1 MSMALPLPPREK
13 PKAGLPLIVGAGP
26 AGLTTALML
35 ARDRVAVRIIDKNAG
50 PASES
55 RALLVNHHT
64 LDLLRDTGVSE
75 KLLASGNKVRGMK
88 LTIAGQER
96 ARLGFDLIPHANRFL
111 LLVPQNVTEAVLSD
125 ALRDLGIVVERRT
138 EFVAA
143 RMDPKGLGAEI
154 DLRTGGAMETT
165 RVSWLVGAD
174 GAHSTVRKAL
184 SIDFPGAAYEYDWS
198 LIDVELGPE
207 IEQDCMELC
216 LARGAPFLARFPLG
230 NGKHRIIANDPAVEE
245 LIPDEWEPG
254 QVFWRSAFTVSH
266 RMTDRR
272 LVGRAALIGDAAHIH
287 SPAGGRGMNLGIE
300 DGFTLAT
307 LVRETS
313 VIDPAM
319 MNKEMEDQM
328 RTRFR
333 QWERERLARARAT
346 LAISDRLQ
354 ALAATQSLFRLML
367 MPWGLRLINL
377 LPGVKREVLALL
389 TDTRQP

>member
-1 MSMALPLPPREK
+1 MALPLPPREK

-35 ARDRVAVRIIDKNAG
+35 AREKAHVRIIDKNAA

-64 LDLLRDTGVSE
+64 LHLLRETGVSE
-75 KLLASGNKVRGMK
+75 KLLAAGNKVRGMK

-96 ARLGFDLIPHANRFL
+96 ARLGFDLIPHSNRFL
-111 LLVPQNVTEAVLSD
+111 LLVPQNVTEAVLTDS
-125 ALRDLGIVVERRT
+125 LRDLGIMVERRT
-138 EFVAA
+138 EFVTA
-143 RMDPKGLGAEI
+143 RMDPKGFGAEI

-174 GAHSTVRKAL
+174 GAHSAVRKAL
-184 SIDFPGAAYEYDWS
+184 AIEFPGAAYDYDWS
-198 LIDVELGPE
+198 LVDIELGSD

-245 LIPDEWEPG
+245 LIPDEWEAG

-266 RMTDRR
+266 RMADRR

-300 DGFTLAT
+300 DGVTLAN
-307 LVRETS
+307 LIRETS
-313 VIDPAM
+313 IIDPAL
-319 MNKEMEDQM
+319 MNKEMEETM
-328 RTRFR
+328 RARFR

-354 ALAATQSLFRLML
+354 TLAATQSML
-367 MPWGLRLINL
+367 KLLVMPWALRLINL
-377 LPGVKREVLALL
+377 LPSVKRDVLMLL
-389 TDTRQP
+389 ADTRQP

>member
-1 MSMALPLPPREK
+1 MVLPLPPREK

-35 ARDRVAVRIIDKNAG
+35 AREKAAVRIIDRNAA
-50 PASES
+50 PATES

-75 KLLASGNKVRGMK
+75 KLLAAGNKVRGMK

-96 ARLGFDLIPHANRFL
+96 ARLGFDLIPHPNRFL
-111 LLVPQNVTEAVLSD
+111 LLVPQNVTEAVLADS
-125 ALRDLGIVVERRT
+125 LRELGIVVERRT

-143 RMDPKGLGAEI
+143 RLDPKGYGAEI

-174 GAHSTVRKAL
+174 GAHSAVRKAL
-184 SIDFPGAAYEYDWS
+184 AIEFPGAAYEYDWS
-198 LIDVELGPE
+198 LVDIELGPD

-245 LIPDEWEPG
+245 LIPDEWEAG
-254 QVFWRSAFTVSH
+254 QVFWRSAFKVSH
-266 RMTDRR
+266 RMTGRR

-300 DGFTLAT
+300 DGATLAN
-307 LVRETS
+307 LIRETT
-313 VIDPAM
+313 VIDPAL
-319 MNKEMEDQM
+319 MNKEMEETM
-328 RTRFR
+328 RARFR
-333 QWERERLARARAT
+333 QWERERLSRARAT

-354 ALAATQSLFRLML
+354 ALAATQSTLKLLM
-367 MPWGLRLINL
+367 MPWALRLINL
-377 LPGVKREVLALL
+377 LPSVKRDVLALL
-389 TDTRQP
+389 ADTRQP

>member
-1 MSMALPLPPREK
+1 MAPLPPLREK
-13 PKAGLPLIVGAGP
+13 PRAGLPLVVGAGP

-35 ARDRVAVRIIDKNAG
+35 ARDKVAVRIIDKNAG
-50 PASES
+50 PATGS

-75 KLLASGNKVRGMK
+75 KLLARGNKIRGMK

-96 ARLGFDLIPHANRFL
+96 ARLNFDLIPHPQKFL
-111 LLVPQNVTEAVLSD
+111 LLVPQSTTETVLSD

-143 RMDPKGLGAEI
+143 RMDPKGFGAEV
-154 DLRTGGAMETT
+154 DLRTGGANETT

-174 GAHSTVRKAL
+174 GAHSDVRKAL
-184 SIDFPGAAYEYDWS
+184 SIDFSGAACEYQWS
-198 LIDVELGPE
+198 LVDIELGPE
-207 IEQDCMELC
+207 VEQDRMELC
-216 LARGAPFLARFPLG
+216 LAKGAPFVVRFPLG
-230 NGKHRIIANDPAVEE
+230 NGRHRIIANDPVVEE
-245 LIPDEWEPG
+245 LIPDEWEAG
-254 QVFWRSAFTVSH
+254 QVFWRGAFTISH

-300 DGFTLAT
+300 DGVTLAN
-307 LVRETS
+307 LIRETS

-319 MNKEMEDQM
+319 MNKEMEDAM
-328 RTRFR
+328 RARFR
-333 QWERERLARARAT
+333 HWERDRLARARAT
-346 LAISDRLQ
+346 LALSDRLQ
-354 ALAATQSLFRLML
+354 AIATTQSILKLL
-367 MPWGLRLINL
+367 VMPWAIRFINL

-389 TDTRQP
+389 ADTRQP

>member
-1 MSMALPLPPREK
+1 MLSREK
-13 PKAGLPLIVGAGP
+13 A
-26 AGLTTALML
+26 
-35 ARDRVAVRIIDKNAG
+35 AVRIIDRNAA
-50 PASES
+50 PAAES

-75 KLLASGNKVRGMK
+75 KLLAAGNKVRSMK
-88 LTIAGQER
+88 LTIGGHER
-96 ARLGFDLIPHANRFL
+96 ARLGFDFISHPNRFL
-111 LLVPQNVTEAVLSD
+111 LLVPQNVTEALLADS
-125 ALRDLGIVVERRT
+125 LRELGIVVERRT

-174 GAHSTVRKAL
+174 GAHSAVRKAL
-184 SIDFPGAAYEYDWS
+184 GIEFPGAAYEYDWS
-198 LIDVELGPE
+198 LVDIKLGPD

-216 LARGAPFLARFPLG
+216 LARGAPFLARLPLG

-245 LIPDEWEPG
+245 LIPDEWEAG
-254 QVFWRSAFTVSH
+254 QVFWRSAFKVSH

-300 DGFTLAT
+300 DGVTLAN
-307 LVRETS
+307 LIRETT
-313 VIDPAM
+313 VIDPAL
-319 MNKEMEDQM
+319 MNKEMEEAM

-346 LAISDRLQ
+346 LAISHRLQ
-354 ALAATQSLFRLML
+354 AIAATQSAMKLLV
-367 MPWGLRLINL
+367 MPWALRLINL
-377 LPGVKREVLALL
+377 LPSVKREVLALL
-389 TDTRQP
+389 ADARQP

>member
-1 MSMALPLPPREK
+1 MALPLPPREK
-13 PKAGLPLIVGAGP
+13 LKAGLPLIVGAGP

-35 ARDRVAVRIIDKNAG
+35 ARDKVAVRIIDKNAG
-50 PASES
+50 PAAES

-75 KLLASGNKVRGMK
+75 KLLAAGNKVRGMK

-111 LLVPQNVTEAVLSD
+111 LIVPQNVTEAVLSD

-143 RMDPKGLGAEI
+143 RMDPKGFGAEI

-174 GAHSTVRKAL
+174 GAHSAVRKAL

-198 LIDVELGPE
+198 LIDVELGSE

-216 LARGAPFLARFPLG
+216 LARGASFLARFPLG

-245 LIPDEWEPG
+245 LIPDEWEAG

-287 SPAGGRGMNLGIE
+287 SPPVG
-300 DGFTLAT
+300 
-307 LVRETS
+307 
-313 VIDPAM
+313 
-319 MNKEMEDQM
+319 
-328 RTRFR
+328 
-333 QWERERLARARAT
+333 
-346 LAISDRLQ
+346 
-354 ALAATQSLFRLML
+354 AA
-367 MPWGLRLINL
+367 
-377 LPGVKREVLALL
+377 
-389 TDTRQP
+389 